1 MITKR
6 AIMAAMPALLAAPH
20 IAKAQAAWPNGPI
33 RIVVPFP
40 PGGSTDALARL
51 LQPHLQAD
59 LGVSIIVE
67 NRGGASGSLGTAQVA
82 RAAPDGN
89 TWLIVFDT
97 HAVNPSL
104 IPNMGFD
111 TERDLT
117 SLLLFGTA
125 PMVMTA
131 HRTRPYRSFA
141 EVVAAAKARP
151 DTITYGTIGNGSLAH
166 LTMELV
172 QRSGGFKLVHVPYR
186 GGGPLAIAAAAG
198 EVDLPVATRPALGV
212 HIDAGTLVSLAQTS
226 ATRSPNIPDVP
237 SLTELGINGIDS
249 RAFWGF
255 LGPARLPEPIKARMD
270 AAVRKAIEV
279 PEIRQRILG
288 LGIDL
293 NPQGEAAFM
302 QFLSAQIA
310 TWGRVVRENNIR
322 PD

>member
-1 MITKR
+1 MFTNR
-6 AIMAAMPALLAAPH
+6 AMLAGASALLATPQ
-20 IAKAQAAWPNGPI
+20 ISRAQGTWPNGPI

-151 DTITYGTIGNGSLAH
+151 GVKSSP
-166 LTMELV
+166 M
-172 QRSGGFKLVHVPYR
+172 SS
-186 GGGPLAIAAAAG
+186 AI
-198 EVDLPVATRPALGV
+198 PW
-212 HIDAGTLVSLAQTS
+212 SQ
-226 ATRSPNIPDVP
+226 
-237 SLTELGINGIDS
+237 
-249 RAFWGF
+249 W
-255 LGPARLPEPIKARMD
+255 KARKVPPSGPPSKPSTPPRQAPHSMLSPQN
-270 AAVRKAIEV
+270 AIRHSGKRVSCPREHSTIRKCLPATAGWQ
-279 PEIRQRILG
+279 QRFLLAECIVQSPFKNQSHDPKKFHRPLPRRFHHR
-288 LGIDL
+288 LR
-293 NPQGEAAFM
+293 PQ
-302 QFLSAQIA
+302 
-310 TWGRVVRENNIR
+310 
-322 PD
+322 P